1 MQNFLPAYPF
11 SFTLETILKMA
22 KETSKIYVQGYLN
35 MHQERWRKLK
45 LIWVEYEELLMDYFE
60 CLHEQF
66 SLLDA
71 NASVLTGF
79 MIFDISWYFL
89 QHLLQGYEELET

>member
-1 MQNFLPAYPF
+1 
-11 SFTLETILKMA
+11 
-22 KETSKIYVQGYLN
+22 
-35 MHQERWRKLK
+35 
-45 LIWVEYEELLMDYFE
+45 MDYFE